1 MAIAKSAKIY
11 VAGHQGL
18 VGSAI
23 TARLEELGYK
33 NLILKTRN
41 ELDLIDSMMVDRF
54 FQKEKP
60 QYVVL
65 AAAKVGGILANSQFG
80 ADFIYENLMIE
91 ANVLKS
97 AQINKVKKLLFLGSS
112 CIYPKM
118 APQPI
123 KEDYFL
129 DGKLEETNKPY
140 AVAKIAGITMCEAFN
155 KQYKTNFI
163 SVMPTNL
170 YGPRDNFDLNSSHV
184 LPALIRKFHEA
195 KVNKR
200 PFVLV
205 WGTGK
210 PKREFLYIE
219 DLADACVFLLSN
231 YDKTEFVNI
240 GTGEDISIKKL
251 ANTIKKVV
259 GYKGEIKFDS
269 SKPDGTP
276 RKLLNVNRLHKLGW
290 KAKTDLETGITQTYK
305 WFLDNW
311 KN

>member
-23 TARLEELGYK
+23 TARLKEFGYK
-33 NLILKTRN
+33 NLILKTRS
-41 ELDLIDSMMVDRF
+41 ELDLIDSRAVSRF

-65 AAAKVGGILANSQFG
+65 AAARVGGILANSEFG

-155 KQYKTNFI
+155 KQYKTNYI